1 MEASE
6 TFIVTAGDTAR
17 HLGSGSL
24 DVLGTPR
31 LLAWC
36 EAVTCTAIADTLTPA
51 TTSVGTRVAFE
62 LDPGHRRPVPFGQ
75 ALEPEP
81 AVQAVRP
88 CHLGQRRQHHRRV
101 ACGSRQRDAVPSQCL
116 TDAVSLRGRGDREHP
131 ELALTR
137 STDLSPG

>member
-17 HLGSGSL
+17 RLGSGSL

-62 LDPGHRRPVPFGQ
+62 HLVASRIGAEV
-75 ALEPEP
+75 
-81 AVQAVRP
+81 VVR
-88 CHLGQRRQHHRRV
+88 
-101 ACGSRQRDAVPSQCL
+101 ASAAY
-116 TDAVSLRGRGDREHP
+116 TDGRLVRFAVSARSGGKL
-131 ELALTR
+131 LASGEITR
-137 STDLSPG
+137 VVVDTDKFLSRL